1 MAESAD
7 EVRAAI
13 AQDREQLAETVQALA
28 DKADVKARVKEKTTE
43 NAEQLKQKA
52 TEVVEKVRQ
61 ITPQQ
66 AQSAVTSAADKVQE
80 RPFPFAVAAAFAV
93 GLLIGRLLGS
103 RR

>member
-13 AQDREQLAETVQALA
+13 AEDREQLAETVQALA
-28 DKADVKARVKEKTTE
+28 QKADVKARVKEKTSE

-52 TEVVEKVRQ
+52 SEVVDKVRH
-61 ITPQQ
+61 ITPDQ
-66 AQSAVTSAADKVQE
+66 AQAAMSSAADHVQE
-80 RPFPFAVAAAFAV
+80 RPFPYAVATAFVV
-93 GLLIGRLLGS
+93 GLLIGRLTG